1 MIRCKKIISWIYIT
15 FLLIIISS
23 SLLSIFLNKNGY
35 GPYQFKSVLSGSME
49 PNISVGSLVVVK
61 RIPPQKLKVDDI
73 ISFSANGQVITHRII
88 FIENTGE
95 IITKGDA
102 NNYEDATYEKEII
115 GKVLVSIPK
124 VGYFFRLLQSTSG
137 KIALVSSVLNIV
149 LLEHFIGLILIEMKE
164 NKKEFEKDEKKQV
177 IE

>member
-1 MIRCKKIISWIYIT
+1 MIRCKKIISLVYMI
-15 FLLIIISS
+15 FLVIIIGS
-23 SLLSIFLNKNGY
+23 SLISIGLNRSGY
-35 GPYQFKSVLSGSME
+35 GPYQFKTVLSGSME

-61 RIPPQKLKVDDI
+61 KAVLKELKVDDI

-88 FIENTGE
+88 FIENTGD

-102 NNYEDATYEKEII
+102 NNYEDGIYEKEII

-124 VGYFFRLLQSTSG
+124 VGYFFRLLQSISG

-164 NKKEFEKDEKKQV
+164 KKKELEKDEKKQV

>member
-1 MIRCKKIISWIYIT
+1 MVYCKKIISWVYSI
-15 FLLIIISS
+15 FLLLIISS
-23 SLLSIFLNKNGY
+23 SLVAIFLSSNSY
-35 GPYQFKSVLSGSME
+35 GSYQFKTVLSGSME
-49 PNISVGSLVVVK
+49 PDISVGSLVVVK
-61 RIPPQKLKVDDI
+61 KTRPNKLKVNDI

-124 VGYFFRLLQSTSG
+124 VGYFFRLLQSVSG
-137 KIALVSSVLNIV
+137 KIALVSSVLNIL
-149 LLEHFIGLILIEMKE
+149 LLEHFIKLILVEIKEEKELEM
-164 NKKEFEKDEKKQV
+164 DEKKQV